1 MARVH
6 QCDSR
11 LQSARS
17 TGTSASLASR
27 RLPQPASLWAPSPP
41 AQGRKCRRPI
51 RRPGRRETDRCV
63 APGAP
68 DAGTRLARRSERD
81 FQTAGK
87 SMVQARGGDVRAD
100 GARWKLR
107 FVERERA
114 RGTVRV
120 SRAARG
126 ARRARHVGNPSRRAR
141 SKRRAAQLPPA
152 PPYAGTAAAR
162 SPLRA
167 ARPVRRGD
175 GAVRARWSACRGR
188 SHVATRPVAGAAR
201 YHCAAPPEAR
211 AENGANRARRAA
223 HVAAVPMRTVPD
235 EFTLFYDAGRPLA
248 VTLRAGNGRLG
259 TRPQPVRARR
269 SGGTPGA
276 ARPAIRSR
284 STASPR
290 ADPLRWQAC

>member
-120 SRAARG
+120 SRGPRRSSRPPCRESVAARAQQASRGAIAAGAAVRRNCGGAQPATRGAPGPQRRRCGASAVVRMSRSFPRRNPTRGGRGTLPLRRTARG
-126 ARRARHVGNPSRRAR
+126 ARGERREPG
-141 SKRRAAQLPPA
+141 AQ
-152 PPYAGTAAAR
+152 G
-162 SPLRA
+162 
-167 ARPVRRGD
+167 
-175 GAVRARWSACRGR
+175 
-188 SHVATRPVAGAAR
+188 
-201 YHCAAPPEAR
+201 
-211 AENGANRARRAA
+211 
-223 HVAAVPMRTVPD
+223 
-235 EFTLFYDAGRPLA
+235 
-248 VTLRAGNGRLG
+248 
-259 TRPQPVRARR
+259 RARR
-269 SGGTPGA
+269 SRADANCAGRVHPFLRCRAPARRNLACRKRPARYSAAARAGA
-276 ARPAIRSR
+276 AVRRYPGRCEAGHPIPINCI
-284 STASPR
+284 TAR
-290 ADPLRWQAC
+290 

>member
-120 SRAARG
+120 SRGPRRSSRPPCRESVAAR
-126 ARRARHVGNPSRRAR
+126 AQQ
-141 SKRRAAQLPPA
+141 RRAAQLPPA